1 MNLEGT
7 CTFCQIING
16 DEPVHA
22 IYEDE
27 TSIAFL
33 DREPATEGHTLVVP
47 RAHARTL
54 LDLESSTSDTLLT
67 SAVNVA
73 RLLQRSMKPDGLTM
87 LQTNEE
93 AGWQSVFHVHL
104 HLIPRWLG
112 DGLVLP
118 RNADRVSNESLSAT
132 RSRILFN
139 S

>member
-1 MNLEGT
+1 MTLEGV
-7 CTFCQIING
+7 CTFCQIIKG
-16 DEPVHA
+16 DEPAHV

-54 LDLESSTSDTLLT
+54 LDLESSTSDKLLT

-93 AGWQSVFHVHL
+93 AGWQSAFHVHL
-104 HLIPRWLG
+104 HLIPRWQG

-118 RNADRVSNESLSAT
+118 RKAERVSSESLSAT
-132 RSRILFN
+132 RSRILAN